1 MNLASLMKK
10 GSLRGFATTT
20 PATVATVATDKP
32 FISPS
37 VATVATV
44 NVAKAKNP
52 LKNDPVLQ
60 MQAPL
65 ADTTTA
71 VSSVPTEAVFPLPER
86 LSSVSS
92 VPPPAI
98 LEKPVDW
105 HMLDA
110 AYLVHHF
117 SCAICIAAGRS
128 SRYGLRCGI
137 GAVLWRAYSEA
148 QLPETQNSNF
158 IPIKC

>member
-1 MNLASLMKK
+1 MNLASRMKK

-20 PATVATVATDKP
+20 PATVATDKP
-32 FISPS
+32 FISPG
-37 VATVATV
+37 VATVSTV

-52 LKNDPVLQ
+52 AKNDPVLQ
-60 MQAPL
+60 MQAPP

-148 QLPETQNSNF
+148 QLPDTQNSNF
-158 IPIKC
+158 IPVKC

>member
-10 GSLRGFATTT
+10 GSLRGFAT
-20 PATVATVATDKP
+20 ATLATVATDKP
-32 FISPS
+32 FISPG
-37 VATVATV
+37 VATVSTV

-52 LKNDPVLQ
+52 AKNDPVLQ
-60 MQAPL
+60 RQAPP

-71 VSSVPTEAVFPLPER
+71 VSSVPTEAVFPLPGR

-105 HMLDA
+105 QILDA

-117 SCAICIAAGRS
+117 KCPTCIAAGRD
-128 SRYGLRCGI
+128 SRYGLRCDTGS
-137 GAVLWRAYSEA
+137 ALWRAYSEA
-148 QLPETQNSNF
+148 
-158 IPIKC
+158 

>member
-10 GSLRGFATTT
+10 GSLRGFAT
-20 PATVATVATDKP
+20 ATLATVATDKP

-52 LKNDPVLQ
+52 AKNDPVVLQ
-60 MQAPL
+60 IQAPP
-65 ADTTTA
+65 ADATTA
-71 VSSVPTEAVFPLPER
+71 VSSVP
-86 LSSVSS
+86 
-92 VPPPAI
+92 PPDI

-110 AYLVHHF
+110 AYLAHHF
-117 SCAICIAAGRS
+117 
-128 SRYGLRCGI
+128 
-137 GAVLWRAYSEA
+137 
-148 QLPETQNSNF
+148 
-158 IPIKC
+158 K